1 MILGWLPADVSTFGP
16 NIDSML
22 KLIIY
27 VVGTAFVLAESAL
40 LAFVILYRRREGG
53 RAFFRPS
60 PSSAQIRARR
70 KALHASR
77 TCRWRPTPTSGRGSR
92 MNHLRRA
99 WPILPS
105 L

>member
-77 TCRWRPTPTSGRGSR
+77 TCLGDP
-92 MNHLRRA
+92 RRLLA
-99 WPILPS
+99 ADHE
-105 L
+105 